1 MDFRLAL
8 SLHLLE
14 LCRRQNLTLGQLAAA
29 AGVPVSTLKNI
40 VDGHSRNPGVLTL
53 QALCEG
59 LGVDLSEF
67 VAEIEKMADI

>member
-8 SLHLLE
+8 SMHLLE
-14 LCRRQNLTLGQLAAA
+14 LSRQRSLTLGQLAAN

-40 VDGHSRNPGVLTL
+40 INGQSRNPGVLTL
-53 QALCEG
+53 GALCAG

-67 VAEIEKMADI
+67 VAEIEKMTDI